1 MIFWID
7 RLYHPSQKKRG
18 LSGRYSPTRHLRNCW
33 KGSYLS
39 HRLFSFQWKHNFR
52 SKKSLYS
59 FQPYKIKNDF
69 LQNSNWLYLQL
80 KLLYYLVP
88 KKSYQKNNFAEYRK
102 LLSGKLEYQSPIKT
116 PNSFKGFLKLK
127 NDPKVEQLSD
137 ENFIP
142 RGAILTRSEW

>member
-1 MIFWID
+1 MG
-7 RLYHPSQKKRG
+7 RQPLPEKR
-18 LSGRYSPTRHLRNCW
+18 RVH
-33 KGSYLS
+33 
-39 HRLFSFQWKHNFR
+39 
-52 SKKSLYS
+52 SLVVTIIL
-59 FQPYKIKNDF
+59 KIKLF
-69 LQNSNWLYLQL
+69 IFFTL
-80 KLLYYLVP
+80 KVP

-127 NDPKVEQLSD
+127 NDPKVEQLSE